1 MVVLLLAACHGSS
14 TSAGPNVV
22 LVVADTLRR
31 DRMSAYGAARETT
44 PHFDA
49 RMDHVVRWD
58 DVFATSNWTFPTTA
72 SILTGAVPER
82 HGIDF
87 DPQYSESDA
96 DPYPLAIP
104 SLVPAIHDA
113 GFRTGLVSG
122 NIGLSWIEGLEEGF
136 DLYEV
141 APQTSTG
148 NSDDVVSAALDWIDD
163 GQGRF
168 FLHLQPMDMHF
179 PYVPAP
185 DVDGVFCVD
194 EEMPFDVGDD
204 GEQAAIDDY
213 AADDPAG
220 QAITLDGLL
229 DLYDEEL
236 LYLDQQIDRL
246 IVGLEERGLADD
258 TFVVWTADH
267 GELFDD
273 GGSGLFGHGV
283 SLRPGVNRVPFL
295 VYNPGLRAG
304 TDDRLMS
311 GVDVLPTMLANVGLE
326 LEAPD
331 GLALDSTP
339 RASAYAWD
347 ATGATHAPADP
358 PMAALTDGRW
368 KVWHDCHGAE
378 AAFDLDADPDE
389 AAPFDPATHA
399 ETAALAADLR
409 ERIALLHPSDC
420 Q

>member
-1 MVVLLLAACHGSS
+1 MVLLLLACRGSP
-14 TSAGPNVV
+14 TPPNVV

-31 DRMSAYGAARETT
+31 DRMSAYGAAHDTT
-44 PHFDA
+44 PNFDA

-87 DPQYSESDA
+87 DPQYSELDSD
-96 DPYPLAIP
+96 PVPLEAP
-104 SLVPAIHDA
+104 SLVPAIQDA
-113 GFRTGLVSG
+113 GFRTGLISG
-122 NIGLSWIEGLEEGF
+122 NIGLDWIDGLEEGF

-141 APQTSTG
+141 THDATTG
-148 NSDDVVSAALDWIDD
+148 NSTDVVDTALDWID
-163 GQGRF
+163 QRPGRF

-194 EEMPFDVGDD
+194 EEMPFDVADD

-213 AADDPAG
+213 AADDPSG
-220 QAITLDGLL
+220 RAITLDGLL

-258 TFVVWTADH
+258 TIVVWTADH

-295 VYNPGLRAG
+295 VYDP
-304 TDDRLMS
+304 RLDGGIEDALLS
-311 GVDVLPTMLANVGLE
+311 GVDVLPTVFAEAGLE
-326 LEAPD
+326 LVAPD
-331 GLALDSTP
+331 GLAVGSTP
-339 RASAYAWD
+339 RTNAYAWD
-347 ATGATHAPADP
+347 ATGATHAPGDP
-358 PMAALTDGRW
+358 PMAALMDGRW
-368 KVWHDCHGAE
+368 KVWHDCEGAE
-378 AAFDLDADPDE
+378 GAFDLDADPDE
-389 AAPFDPATHA
+389 AAPFDPSTHS
-399 ETAALAADLR
+399 ETAALAVELR